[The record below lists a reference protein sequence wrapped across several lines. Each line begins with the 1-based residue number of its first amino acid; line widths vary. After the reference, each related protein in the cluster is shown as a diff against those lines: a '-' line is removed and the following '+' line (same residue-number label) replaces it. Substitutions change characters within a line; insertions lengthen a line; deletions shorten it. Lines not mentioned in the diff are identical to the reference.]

1 MGIKTKWILRA
12 ATTALCVFAV
22 GFILYNSVQPAVES
36 AAQSSRIVEMVQRA
50 VAVFAP
56 HSSIVTA
63 TGEEY
68 RRLHEV
74 IRTLAHFSEYALLGA
89 LGGWCCLSYT
99 RQKSFYAIPM
109 VGLTAVAVLDECLQ
123 HFTPGRSMQWVDL
136 LVDVGGGACGFAFS
150 LLLVWLV
157 VKIKKRRKYETG

>member
-1 MGIKTKWILRA
+1 MSIKTKWILRA
-12 ATTALCVFAV
+12 VTTVLCAFAV

-36 AAQSSRIVEMVQRA
+36 AAQSNRIVEMVQRV

-68 RRLHEV
+68 RRLHEA

-99 RQKSFYAIPM
+99 LKKWFYAIPM
-109 VGLTAVAVLDECLQ
+109 VGLTVVAVLDECLQ
-123 HFTPGRSMQWVDL
+123 HFTPGRSMQGLDV
-136 LVDVGGGACGFAFS
+136 LVDVGGGACGLAFA
-150 LLLVWLV
+150 LLIVWAV
-157 VKIKKRRKYETG
+157 VKIIKRRKYEAG